1 MKMIFFDSCYL
12 YTLDEK
18 FTAGVKMALNKGA
31 LNACTLFLKNEYK
44 DITLIGEHRTMVTST
59 RNPQKALQA
68 IASYAEKEYGVGTN
82 KAENKTRLQTAGFEL
97 SEDIVKHTFSGE
109 TATLAFNSTDMN
121 KIKVTERLDT
131 HIHGRDYH
139 QKIGKIGLEIGMEY
153 SYMNTIIRKL
163 FDKNFKYS
171 RKILALEPRAVY
183 AFVINNDD
191 KLRYLV
197 REAMA
202 YEMAQLKMDIP
213 SKSYY
218 EFHIP
223 QSCLFTYNGDAKT
236 QHIMEKMFIKTICL
250 LPPPVLHQK

>member
-1 MKMIFFDSCYL
+1 
-12 YTLDEK
+12 
-18 FTAGVKMALNKGA
+18 
-31 LNACTLFLKNEYK
+31 
-44 DITLIGEHRTMVTST
+44 
-59 RNPQKALQA
+59 
-68 IASYAEKEYGVGTN
+68 
-82 KAENKTRLQTAGFEL
+82 
-97 SEDIVKHTFSGE
+97 FSGE

-153 SYMNTIIRKL
+153 SY
-163 FDKNFKYS
+163 
-171 RKILALEPRAVY
+171 
-183 AFVINNDD
+183 
-191 KLRYLV
+191 

-236 QHIMEKMFIKTICL
+236 QHIMEKN
-250 LPPPVLHQK
+250 VYQN